1 MKVGL
6 IANWGKTTKTM
17 LKTLTCFKL
26 IFLVIIALSKPIG
39 ARALTDT
46 QSVKETNAEYIK
58 AHFSEQLND
67 PEGKKRRNFSQ
78 FGYGLSFF
86 TVPLFPITD
95 FIEPNDYGDHS
106 FGKPDI
112 KEKNGALYTCRGGF
126 IDFSHMRAA
135 ADWTVYLTFRMILEP
150 KGFDLPYE
158 GGDLHLYFKKLNILS
173 LDEIAS
179 LAQKIAFERLEW
191 HEIASWHYHQP
202 NYTFDERQSCF
213 TPEDTYSNFLGTHIG
228 RSIALRILTKREN
241 LTYSE
246 IASDEIQKMITSLE
260 PVKSKRETKEAY
272 DIVDRA
278 KQLELPA
285 AERNRDVWWDS
296 KVIFR
301 DERYVFKRSINIG
314 PTISPWLVPHQEK
327 VGCLVNTQAQSWP
340 VPSRTKNGASY
351 YNYYT
356 FTIHPDSLLFFRKSS
371 HKQLHPPFGT
381 FVSKNMTRI
390 RDFIAREMQKELTPG
405 FSRRDK
411 KDPEK
416 HFKKLKKVIF

>member
-1 MKVGL
+1 MSKNFTRL
-6 IANWGKTTKTM
+6 
-17 LKTLTCFKL
+17 KL
-26 IFLVIIALSKPIG
+26 ILLSAICFSWPLVSHAS
-39 ARALTDT
+39 TDT
-46 QSVKETNAEYIK
+46 QGVKESNAEYIK
-58 AHFSEQLND
+58 AHFSEQLTD

-95 FIEPNDYGDHS
+95 FVEPNNYGEHS

-135 ADWTVYLTFRMILEP
+135 ADWAVFLTFKMITEP

-158 GGDLHLYFKKLNILS
+158 GGELRLDLKKVSTLP
-173 LDEIAS
+173 LDDIATM
-179 LAQKIAFERLEW
+179 AQKIAFERLEW

-213 TPEDTYSNFLGTHIG
+213 TPEDTYSNYLGTRIG
-228 RSIALRILTKREN
+228 RNIALRILTKREN

-246 IASDEIQKMITSLE
+246 IASDEIQKMIASLE
-260 PVKSKRETKEAY
+260 PVKSKKETKEAY

-278 KQLELPA
+278 KQIDLPEA
-285 AERNRDVWWDS
+285 DRNRDVWWDS

-314 PTISPWLVPHQEK
+314 PTISPWLVPHEEK
-327 VGCLVNTQAQSWP
+327 LGCLVNTQAQVWP
-340 VPSRTKNGASY
+340 VPAKAKSGTSFY
-351 YNYYT
+351 SYYT
-356 FTIHPDSLLFFRKSS
+356 FTIHPDSLLFYSKNG

-381 FVSKNMTRI
+381 FVSKDMARI
-390 RDFIAREMQKELTPG
+390 RDFVAREMQKELTPG

-416 HFKKLKKVIF
+416 HYKHLKKVIF

>member
-1 MKVGL
+1 MIRYTYYVLLL
-6 IANWGKTTKTM
+6 I
-17 LKTLTCFKL
+17 TL
-26 IFLVIIALSKPIG
+26 ISGWLVPHQ
-39 ARALTDT
+39 ARSATDA
-46 QSVKETNAEYIK
+46 QNVHETNAEYIK
-58 AHFSEQLND
+58 NHFAEQLTD
-67 PEGKKRRNFSQ
+67 PEAKKRRTFSQ

-95 FIEPNDYGDHS
+95 FIEPDDYGQHS
-106 FGKPDI
+106 YGRPDI

-135 ADWTVYLTFRMILEP
+135 ADWVVFLTFKMITEP

-158 GGDLHLYFKKLNILS
+158 GGELRLDLKKVSTLP
-173 LDEIAS
+173 LDDIAAM
-179 LAQKIAFERLEW
+179 AQKIAFERLEW

-213 TPEDTYSNFLGTHIG
+213 TPEDTYSNCLGTRIG
-228 RSIALRILTKREN
+228 HNIALRILTKREN

-260 PVKSKRETKEAY
+260 PVRSKKETKEAY

-278 KQLELPA
+278 KQIELPA
-285 AERNRDVWWDS
+285 AERNKDVWWDS

-314 PTISPWLVPHQEK
+314 PTISPWLVPHEEK
-327 VGCLVNTQAQSWP
+327 LGCLVNTHAQVWP
-340 VPSRTKNGASY
+340 VPAKAKSGTRFYS
-351 YNYYT
+351 YYT
-356 FTIHPDSLLFFRKSS
+356 FTIHPDSLLFYSKNG

-381 FVSKNMTRI
+381 FVSKDMAKI
-390 RDFIAREMQKELTPG
+390 RDFVAREMQKELTPG

-416 HFKKLKKVIF
+416 HYRHLKKVIF

>member
-1 MKVGL
+1 MRKITL
-6 IANWGKTTKTM
+6 HFFIAIIPM
-17 LKTLTCFKL
+17 LSM
-26 IFLVIIALSKPIG
+26 AGPM
-39 ARALTDT
+39 RAAADT
-46 QSVKETNAEYIK
+46 QAVKESNAEYIK

-95 FIEPNDYGDHS
+95 FIEPNDYGQHS

-135 ADWTVYLTFRMILEP
+135 ADWAVFLTFKMITEG
-150 KGFDLPYE
+150 KGFDLPDE
-158 GGDLHLYFKKLNILS
+158 GGQLRLDFRKLNTLS
-173 LDEIAS
+173 LEDIAAM
-179 LAQKIAFERLEW
+179 AQRIAFERLEW

-213 TPEDTYSNFLGTHIG
+213 TPEDTYSNCLGTRIG
-228 RSIALRILTKREN
+228 RNIALRILTKREN

-260 PVKSKRETKEAY
+260 PVKSKKETKEAY

-278 KQLELPA
+278 RQIELPA

-314 PTISPWLVPHQEK
+314 PTISPWLVPHEEK
-327 VGCLVNTQAQSWP
+327 VGCLVNTQPQSWP
-340 VPSRTKNGASY
+340 LPAKARAGGSFYS
-351 YNYYT
+351 YYT
-356 FTIHPDSLLFFRKSS
+356 FTIHPDSLLFYSKSS

-381 FVSKNMTRI
+381 FISKDMGRI
-390 RDFIAREMQKELTPG
+390 RDFVAREMQKELTPG

-416 HFKKLKKVIF
+416 YYKKLKKVIF

>member
-1 MKVGL
+1 MRK
-6 IANWGKTTKTM
+6 N
-17 LKTLTCFKL
+17 TLRF
-26 IFLVIIALSKPIG
+26 FGIISYLTFCIHLHA
-39 ARALTDT
+39 ATDT
-46 QSVKETNAEYIK
+46 QGAKESNAEYIK
-58 AHFSEQLND
+58 AHFSEQLTD

-95 FIEPNDYGDHS
+95 FVEPNDYGEHS

-135 ADWTVYLTFRMILEP
+135 ADWAVFLTFKMITEP

-158 GGDLHLYFKKLNILS
+158 GGELRLDLKGVSTLP
-173 LDEIAS
+173 LDDIAAM
-179 LAQKIAFERLEW
+179 AQKIAFERLEW

-213 TPEDTYSNFLGTHIG
+213 TPEDTYSNCLGTRIG
-228 RSIALRILTKREN
+228 RNITLRILTKREN

-260 PVKSKRETKEAY
+260 PVKSKKETKEAY

-278 KQLELPA
+278 KQIDLPEA
-285 AERNRDVWWDS
+285 DRNRDVWWDS

-314 PTISPWLVPHQEK
+314 PNITPWLVPHEEK
-327 VGCLVNTQAQSWP
+327 LGCLVNTQPQVWP
-340 VPSRTKNGASY
+340 VPAKAKSGASY
-351 YNYYT
+351 YSYYT
-356 FTIHPDSLLFFRKSS
+356 FTIHPDSLLFYSKNGK
-371 HKQLHPPFGT
+371 KQLHPPFKT
-381 FVSKNMTRI
+381 FISKDMARI
-390 RDFIAREMQKELTPG
+390 RDFVAREMQKELTPG
-405 FSRRDK
+405 FSRRDR

-416 HFKKLKKVIF
+416 HYKHLKKVIF